1 MNPQAIYDAPWHHPG
16 IAWIAAALAALAF
29 ARKQRF
35 LVGWFCVFL
44 VATIADAYFTGALSP
59 VPPRSAWITGVVFV
73 ILGDLRFFLL
83 AERYSRGRLDRR
95 AAMTAVGL
103 SLIVPIITEVVRR
116 LVPFIGATPRLTYL
130 LYEVLF
136 LVLAIAARFVV
147 YPSRLLGVVPG
158 PVRQWVL
165 SVAAFEI
172 GQYALWIVADL
183 LILAGV
189 EWALVF
195 RIVPNALYYAVFLPF
210 VVLRAPA
217 AAWGELPGRAS
228 RPG

>member
-1 MNPQAIYDAPWHHPG
+1 MNPQAIYDAAWHHPG
-16 IAWIAAALAALAF
+16 IAWIAAVFAALAF
-29 ARKQRF
+29 ARTQRF
-35 LVGWFCVFL
+35 LVGWLCVFL

-59 VPPRSAWITGVVFV
+59 VPPRFAWIAGVVFV

-95 AAMTAVGL
+95 AAMIAVAL
-103 SLIVPIITEVVRR
+103 SLIVPVTTEVVRR
-116 LVPFIGATPRLTYL
+116 LVPFIGATPRLTFL

-136 LVLAIAARFVV
+136 LLLAIAARFVV

-165 SVAAFEI
+165 AIATFEI
-172 GQYALWIVADL
+172 AQYALWIAADL

-217 AAWGELPGRAS
+217 AAWGELPPRAS

>member
-1 MNPQAIYDAPWHHPG
+1 VNPQAIYDAPWHHPG
-16 IAWIAAALAALAF
+16 IAWIAAVFAALAF

-35 LVGWFCVFL
+35 LLGWFCVFL
-44 VATIADAYFTGALSP
+44 LVTVADAFFTGALSP
-59 VPPRSAWITGVVFV
+59 VPAKHAWIAGVVFV

-95 AAMTAVGL
+95 AAITAVGL
-103 SLIVPIITEVVRR
+103 SLIVPVITEVVRR
-116 LVPFIGATPRLTYL
+116 LVPLVGATPRLTYL

-136 LVLAIAARFVV
+136 LLLALAARFVV

-165 SVAAFEI
+165 SIATFEI
-172 GQYALWIVADL
+172 VQYGLWIVADL
-183 LILAGV
+183 LLLAGV

-195 RIVPNALYYAVFLPF
+195 RIVPNTLYYAVFLPF

-217 AAWGELPGRAS
+217 GAWGELPSRAS